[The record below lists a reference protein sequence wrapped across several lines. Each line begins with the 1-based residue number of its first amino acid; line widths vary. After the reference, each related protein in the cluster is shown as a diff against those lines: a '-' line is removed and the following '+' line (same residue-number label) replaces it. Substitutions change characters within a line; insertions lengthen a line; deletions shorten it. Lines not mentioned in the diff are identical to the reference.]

1 MISVELRNAKL
12 YALTVLSPF
21 YSVKLKLL
29 AWYFISA
36 LRIFRW
42 GLNVKLGHLFVLLL
56 SLYKNWLSIRVPTVV
71 ANMHFTII
79 LIEILLL
86 MLRTLIKNT
95 VLNSII
101 THNLSCLLFKRIY
114 IVGHLLLLCE
124 ALLSHT

>member
-12 YALTVLSPF
+12 YVLTVLSPF